1 MTEDEAVLNTILNLA
16 VRPLYGSRQVPLR
29 WHQTSYKDT
38 KVGVDKMEGH
48 IKNTV
53 ARAPMYDARRA
64 KATKDNRL
72 NYSREEYK
80 FSL

>member
-1 MTEDEAVLNTILNLA
+1 
-16 VRPLYGSRQVPLR
+16 
-29 WHQTSYKDT
+29 
-38 KVGVDKMEGH
+38 MEGH

-53 ARAPMYDARRA
+53 ARAPMDDARRA

>member
-1 MTEDEAVLNTILNLA
+1 
-16 VRPLYGSRQVPLR
+16 
-29 WHQTSYKDT
+29 
-38 KVGVDKMEGH
+38 MEGH

-53 ARAPMYDARRA
+53 ARAPMDDARRA

-72 NYSREEYK
+72 NYSQEEYK